1 MNKELK
7 SMVSQ
12 VAHEIHSEY
21 LCFLFDEYPES
32 ITEFVEELN
41 KKLISICKDFEEN
54 NDKS

>member
-32 ITEFVEELN
+32 VTEFVEELN
-41 KKLISICKDFEEN
+41 KKLIGICKDFEEN